1 MRDGRDEADVQL
13 MLMLIRANTSIQA
26 AENADTAPPPKS
38 RVPSQN
44 FQKSAA
50 SIFTNTTTK
59 MSKSKS
65 TDTMSPATKRKRDI
79 IPSDDDEKLE
89 IDVNLP
95 EPPSKKA
102 KRKEKKEKKTKPAQI
117 DSDGEEVPAKPAPA
131 PAASSAPVR
140 SAHGIWI
147 GNLPYSTTASSLR
160 EFFLN
165 VGGISE
171 TDIFRCNL
179 PLNERKQNKGF
190 AYVDFSTP
198 AVQEIALSLSEKLI
212 QGRACLI
219 KKADSFAGRPAV
231 SAVAEAAKTQ
241 EKEPSKRVFVGN
253 LGFDTTREELGE
265 HFAQAGVV
273 EDVFLATF
281 EDSGKC
287 KGFGWVTFADLEAAG
302 QAVRG
307 YIYKKHID
315 ERGEDGDDDAEDK
328 EEEVVEGSDAEEG
341 EKKEKRKPRKPMKWF
356 INRYQGREMKLE
368 FAEDK
373 QTRYK
378 KRYGGKGA
386 GGPPTE
392 GVGAGRPARPASGDG
407 GSARYHD
414 APGENLA
421 DLVREAQDAAP
432 KKRDPKLKKMDKDE
446 RQEYRRKKH
455 DARTVAPG
463 KALANAQRSG
473 KASGAIV
480 EGSGTKKTFD

>member
-1 MRDGRDEADVQL
+1 
-13 MLMLIRANTSIQA
+13 
-26 AENADTAPPPKS
+26 
-38 RVPSQN
+38 
-44 FQKSAA
+44 
-50 SIFTNTTTK
+50 
-59 MSKSKS
+59 MSKS
-65 TDTMSPATKRKRDI
+65 TSPTTKRKRDSTL
-79 IPSDDDEKLE
+79 PSDGELE
-89 IDVNLP
+89 IDINLP
-95 EPPSKKA
+95 EPASKKA
-102 KRKEKKEKKTKPAQI
+102 KRKEKKEGKKPKPDDDEAA
-117 DSDGEEVPAKPAPA
+117 PAKPAPSTTA
-131 PAASSAPVR
+131 APVR
-140 SAHGIWI
+140 SQHGIWI
-147 GNLPYSTTASSLR
+147 GNLPYSATNASLR
-160 EFFLN
+160 EFLLSA
-165 VGGISE
+165 GGISE
-171 TDIFRCNL
+171 PDILRVNL
-179 PLNERKQNKGF
+179 PLNERKQSKGF
-190 AYVDFSTP
+190 AYVDFTSP
-198 AVQEIALSLSEKLI
+198 AVLEIALALSEKLI

-219 KKADSFAGRPAV
+219 KNANSFEGRPKVTA
-231 SAVAEAAKTQ
+231 AAEAAKVS
-241 EKEPSKRVFVGN
+241 EKEPSKRIFVGN
-253 LGFDTTREELGE
+253 LGFDTQREELGE
-265 HFAQAGVV
+265 HFGQAGKV

-287 KGFGWVTFADLEAAG
+287 KGFGWVTFGDIEAAS

-315 ERGEDGDDDAEDK
+315 ERGEDSGDEELK
-328 EEEVVEGSDAEEG
+328 EEEESDEE
-341 EKKEKRKPRKPMKWF
+341 EKPKRKPRKPMKWF

-386 GGPPTE
+386 PPGERTEAGAERVGYGG
-392 GVGAGRPARPASGDG
+392 GG

-446 RQEYRRKKH
+446 RQEYRRKRH

-480 EGSGTKKTFD
+480 AGAGTKKTFD

>member
-1 MRDGRDEADVQL
+1 MNCCK
-13 MLMLIRANTSIQA
+13 IRQSRLL
-26 AENADTAPPPKS
+26 NADLPADSAPISIPSRNFPEKSPKS
-38 RVPSQN
+38 LQLALPL
-44 FQKSAA
+44 
-50 SIFTNTTTK
+50 IITK
-59 MSKSKS
+59 MSKSTTK
-65 TDTMSPATKRKRDI
+65 TMASPSSLANKRKRDTN
-79 IPSDDDEKLE
+79 PDSSDDEGKLE

-102 KRKEKKEKKTKPAQI
+102 KRKEKKEKEKKVKPAKV
-117 DSDGEEVPAKPAPA
+117 DSDGEEIPAKPAV
-131 PAASSAPVR
+131 AASATTTAPVR

-147 GNLPYSTTASSLR
+147 GNLPYSTTSSSLR

-171 TDIFRCNL
+171 TDIFRVNL

-190 AYVDFSTP
+190 AYVDFSTS

-231 SAVAEAAKTQ
+231 SAAAEAAKVQ

-265 HFAQAGVV
+265 HFAQAGTV

-287 KGFGWVTFADLEAAG
+287 KGFGWVTFGDLESAG

-307 YIYKKHID
+307 YIYKKHVD
-315 ERGEDGDDDAEDK
+315 ERGEDGEDDAVEDA
-328 EEEVVEGSDAEEG
+328 VVEGSGDEAD
-341 EKKEKRKPRKPMKWF
+341 EKPKRKPRKPMKWF

-378 KRYGGKGA
+378 KRYGGKGGA
-386 GGPPTE
+386 PPTE
-392 GVGAGRPARPASGDG
+392 GVGASRPARTFAGEG
-407 GSARYHD
+407 GSSRYHD

-446 RQEYRRKKH
+446 RQEYRRKRH

>member
-1 MRDGRDEADVQL
+1 
-13 MLMLIRANTSIQA
+13 
-26 AENADTAPPPKS
+26 
-38 RVPSQN
+38 
-44 FQKSAA
+44 
-50 SIFTNTTTK
+50 
-59 MSKSKS
+59 MSS
-65 TDTMSPATKRKRDI
+65 SPAPIKRKRDI
-79 IPSDDDEKLE
+79 IPSDDESKLE

-102 KRKEKKEKKTKPAQI
+102 KRKEKKEKKVKPAKV
-117 DSDGEEVPAKPAPA
+117 DSDGEEIAPPTPKPAA
-131 PAASSAPVR
+131 AASTAPVR

-147 GNLPYSTTASSLR
+147 GNLPYSTTSTSLR

-171 TDIFRCNL
+171 TDIFRVNL

-231 SAVAEAAKTQ
+231 SAAAEAAKVQ

-265 HFAQAGVV
+265 HFAQAGTV

-287 KGFGWVTFADLEAAG
+287 KGFGWVTFADLESAG

-307 YIYKKHID
+307 YIYKKHVD
-315 ERGEDGDDDAEDK
+315 ERGEDGEDDA
-328 EEEVVEGSDAEEG
+328 VVVKEGSDEDEDEE
-341 EKKEKRKPRKPMKWF
+341 KPKRKPRKPMKWF

-386 GGPPTE
+386 PPTTD
-392 GVGAGRPARPASGDG
+392 GSARPTRTFGNNDG
-407 GSARYHD
+407 ASARYHD

-446 RQEYRRKKH
+446 RQEYRRKRH
-455 DARTVAPG
+455 DARSVAPG

-480 EGSGTKKTFD
+480 EGRGSRKTFD